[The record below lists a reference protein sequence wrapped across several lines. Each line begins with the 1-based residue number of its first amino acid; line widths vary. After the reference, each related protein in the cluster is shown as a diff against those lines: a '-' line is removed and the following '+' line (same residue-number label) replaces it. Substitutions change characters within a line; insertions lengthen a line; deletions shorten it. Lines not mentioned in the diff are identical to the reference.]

1 MHWLRWDKLNRKKK
15 KMSWWDRVI
24 GEKRVRLLHNTHSLV
39 FRVYK
44 AKYFPNSTF
53 IDAPVPRNSSYTW

>member
-1 MHWLRWDKLNRKKK
+1 MGLLAKK
-15 KMSWWDRVI
+15 
-24 GEKRVRLLHNTHSLV
+24 GFRLLHNTHSLV

-53 IDAPVPRNSSYTW
+53 IDAPVPRISSYTWSSIGLGKDVINMG